1 MRYQDIRESIK
12 LDELMD
18 SSTPYT
24 VTKKTD
30 SLFFTEATIRGRLIK
45 FSAERQLDLDGKTV
59 WEVLFGELKA
69 GEKRS
74 TFELTGSGGEFEVL
88 SVILASMKEF
98 VSSYDPGVI
107 RFTSMGDLEGSRTGV
122 YERMVQRFFPAER
135 YDLKKSA
142 TYSATHFWIEK
153 K

>member
-1 MRYQDIRESIK
+1 VRYQDISKSIK

-18 SSTPYT
+18 SSTPYQ

-30 SLFFTEATIRGRLIK
+30 SFFSTEATVRGRLIK
-45 FSAERQLDLDGKTV
+45 FSADRQLDLNGKSV

-69 GEKRS
+69 GETRS

-88 SVILASMKEF
+88 SAVTASMKEF
-98 VSSYDPGVI
+98 VSTYDPGII
-107 RFTSMGDLEGSRTGV
+107 RFASNGDPGDSRAGV
-122 YERMVQRFFPAER
+122 YERMVQRFFPANQ

-142 TYSATHFWIEK
+142 TYSATYFWIEK